1 MEGIQRSKEKKIEKT
16 SIGRQITIQ
25 PFDMLDYIF
34 SFIDPGEGKQEKS
47 NIFKIFDR
55 TLMQYHILVSSVAP
69 REEETVKV
77 M

>member
-1 MEGIQRSKEKKIEKT
+1 MIKREKIDKKT
-16 SIGRQITIQ
+16 ALVDKSLYRQQQ

-47 NIFKIFDR
+47 NIFKIFGR

-69 REEETVKV
+69 REAETVKV

>member
-1 MEGIQRSKEKKIEKT
+1 
-16 SIGRQITIQ
+16 
-25 PFDMLDYIF
+25 MLDYIF

-47 NIFKIFDR
+47 NIFKIFGR

-69 REEETVKV
+69 REAETVKV